1 MIDGDPQ
8 KELDMILNDLFKN
21 INDLT
26 LRSQEVEVELGGE
39 SQSDR
44 TLKTGKRKATILVF
58 YLTSVKNNFL
68 GNNSV

>member
-1 MIDGDPQ
+1 MFQWIDGDPQ

-39 SQSDR
+39 SHSDR
-44 TLKTGKRKATILVF
+44 THKTGKWKAIYFGL
-58 YLTSVKNNFL
+58 LPIIW
-68 GNNSV
+68 